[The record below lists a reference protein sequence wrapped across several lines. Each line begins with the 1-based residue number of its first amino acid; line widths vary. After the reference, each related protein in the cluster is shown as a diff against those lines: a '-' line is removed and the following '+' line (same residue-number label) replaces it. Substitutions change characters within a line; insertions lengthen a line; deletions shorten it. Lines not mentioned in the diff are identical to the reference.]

1 MMAYQHPFE
10 TLAEEIRRLILEG
23 ITELKKPVDIP
34 IIARAF
40 QISEPSAETH
50 LETLVNS
57 GQLRR
62 IKNRP
67 GFYEVPPETQET
79 LF

>member
-1 MMAYQHPFE
+1 MAYQHPIE
-10 TLAEEIRRLILEG
+10 TLAEETRRLILEG
-23 ITELKKPVDIP
+23 IAELGKPVDIP

-40 QISEPSAETH
+40 QVSEPSAETH
-50 LETLVNS
+50 LETLVS
-57 GQLRR
+57 RGKLRK
-62 IKNRP
+62 IKGRP